1 MALDTALKALLSC
14 HQVLSWRIT
23 GDSQYPVISM
33 RLKPAS
39 QQSVCQKVEHGETV
53 VFRRKPPCQIQ
64 RDRRRAEEYRTR
76 RDNGVDINTDTETTA
91 QDKKEDAFV
100 HIQNTETTEKPPRS
114 ENQNKTCDSVGLLHT
129 SGDSTTNT
137 IQRDARTETETAIR
151 DESGGHSS
159 SGMETDSENETET
172 NSDSDTD
179 TNPETKATE
188 TETES
193 QQMIKNAASELVKEA
208 KRLQVRPELL
218 RQKDRNATFKKVVLD
233 WRRSWAPA
241 LQCISDD
248 VVVTCDAETGQR
260 VQFYL
265 RDPGD
270 TRQEF
275 WHYWQEVD
283 RGGSHYKEMIET
295 ALNEMKEILNIVR
308 ESI

>member
-39 QQSVCQKVEHGETV
+39 QQSACQKAEIEETV

-64 RDRRRAEEYRTR
+64 RDRRRAEEYRQR
-76 RDNGVDINTDTETTA
+76 RDNGIETKTDTETGA
-91 QDKKEDAFV
+91 QDKKEDEFAYV
-100 HIQNTETTEKPPRS
+100 QNTETTEKPPRS
-114 ENQNKTCDSVGLLHT
+114 ENQNNTGDSVGLLHT
-129 SGDSTTNT
+129 SGDSME
-137 IQRDARTETETAIR
+137 RDARTDTETATH

-172 NSDSDTD
+172 KTNSESD
-179 TNPETKATE
+179 TNPGTKATE

-193 QQMIKNAASELVKEA
+193 KRMTKRTASELVKEA

-218 RQKDRNATFKKVVLD
+218 RQKERNATFQKVVLD
-233 WRRSWAPA
+233 WRCKWAPM

-248 VVVTCDAETGQR
+248 VIVTIDTETGQTGF
-260 VQFYL
+260 QL

-270 TRQEF
+270 HRLEF
-275 WHYWQEVD
+275 WRYWSEVD
-283 RGGSHYKEMIET
+283 RSETWHKRMIET
-295 ALNEMKEILNIVR
+295 ALNEMKEIMNIVR